1 MATISAVGTAHFTSH
16 LLQLAFAPLF
26 LTMRDDLGVTFTE
39 LGALLSAFYLASG
52 MGQVTAGILV
62 DRFGAHRLLL
72 AGMALQAS
80 SVAAI
85 GLAPTYGLMLPLAFL
100 SGLGNAVYHPADLS
114 ILSHRIRPERLG
126 RAFAAHVIA
135 GNFGYAVSPL
145 MSGTLAIAF
154 GWRTALVVMGGAAL
168 VATFALIVVR
178 PVLHSPTIAEQAKAP
193 GGVAPIS
200 FGQVLTTPVV
210 LLAFFYFLLSSISLV
225 GIQNFSIAALQEAMP
240 SPPPWRRS
248 QSRPISSPP
257 PRAWPSGAMW
267 RTPTIHRI
275 AILAAIAMRG
285 APPPR
290 AACAALASLHLP
302 LALATTAL
310 VVGIGFANGP
320 HPAVPRR
327 VVRRAST
334 AGATGKVFGVVYS
347 GFDIGSLFAPLIYGL
362 LMDHHLPH
370 GVFLTAPCRW
380 RWASSPC
387 SACGRASAEGKSL

>member
-168 VATFALIVVR
+168 VATFALIAVR
-178 PVLHSPTIAEQAKAP
+178 PVLHSPTIAEQAEAP

-225 GIQNFSIAALQEAMP
+225 GIQNFSIAALQEGYAFTAAMATLTITAYQLATAAGVAIGGYVAD
-240 SPPPWRRS
+240 RS
-248 QSRPISSPP
+248 
-257 PRAWPSGAMW
+257 
-267 RTPTIHRI
+267 THHHRI
-275 AILAAIAMRG
+275 AMGGLAAA
-285 APPPR
+285 

-310 VVGIGFANGP
+310 VVGIGFANGLTLP
-320 HPAVPRR
+320 SRDVL
-327 VVRRAST
+327 VRRASP

-370 GVFLTAPCRW
+370 GVFLTAAVPLALGIVTVLGVR
-380 RWASSPC
+380 P
-387 SACGRASAEGKSL
+387 GKR